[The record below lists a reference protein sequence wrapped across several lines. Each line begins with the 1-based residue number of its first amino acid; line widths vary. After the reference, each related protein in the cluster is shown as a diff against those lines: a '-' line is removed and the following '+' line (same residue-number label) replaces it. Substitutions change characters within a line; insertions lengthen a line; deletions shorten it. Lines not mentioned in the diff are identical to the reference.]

1 MTLRTLAAGDLP
13 DLLTLSAGAG
23 WNQTAADWLR
33 LLELA
38 PECCFGIEAG
48 GRVVSSATLV
58 NYGGELAWLGMVL
71 TLKEHRG
78 KGYATALLK
87 RCLEEADRRGIGCV
101 KLDATA
107 DGEPIYR
114 KLGFEAE
121 APVERWSRAPAAAA
135 APPRELPRGWD
146 GRLDR
151 AAFGADR
158 GQLLSLL
165 AAEESART
173 GGGFAFARPG
183 RVASFFGPCVARSA
197 EAAEELADWFLA
209 WHGGEACFWD
219 LFPGHEAAVEA
230 ARKRGFQ
237 PARRLLR
244 MARGRSP
251 AWTMD
256 EQFALAGFELG

>member
-1 MTLRTLAAGDLP
+1 MKLRTLVASDLP
-13 DLLTLSAGAG
+13 DLLALSAGAG
-23 WNQTAADWLR
+23 WNQTAGDWLR

-38 PECCFGIEAG
+38 PGCCFGIEADG
-48 GRVVSSATLV
+48 HVVSSATLLS
-58 NYGGELAWLGMVL
+58 YGGELAWLGMVL

-78 KGYATALLK
+78 KGYATALLR
-87 RCLEEADRRGIGCV
+87 RCLEEADRRGIGCE

-107 DGEPIYR
+107 EGEPIYR

-121 APVERWSRAPAAAA
+121 APVERWVRAPGGAP
-135 APPRELPRGWD
+135 PPRELPGGWD
-146 GRLDR
+146 EQLDR

-158 GQLLSLL
+158 APLLRLL
-165 AAEESART
+165 AAEKSART
-173 GGGFAFARPG
+173 GDGFAFARPG

-197 EAAEELADWFLA
+197 EAAEDLADWFLA
-209 WHGGEACFWD
+209 RHGAEACFWD
-219 LFPGHEAAVEA
+219 LFPGNGAAVEA

-251 AWTMD
+251 AWRMD